1 MKKFTLLLVLLGLV
15 PFSGFC
21 QSLQEK
27 LGYPKDSKL
36 LIIHG
41 DDVGVSHSQNKATFE
56 AIKNGLVTS
65 TSMMVP
71 AAWSA
76 EVAQM
81 AKEISNPDIGIH
93 ITLTNEW
100 YQYNWGP
107 EAGKTAAPGLVNPL
121 GHMYPSCA
129 QVAENAS
136 PEEVEQEV
144 RAQIESAKSL
154 GIDITH
160 LDSHMG
166 CMFFGRPEYLKI
178 YVKLALE
185 YEIPA
190 MLNQQILQS
199 LILPN
204 KPLFESLNV
213 DKLPVIDQIIMADEA
228 AYESGMEEFYTE
240 ALKNLP
246 AGVHV
251 LLIHLAF
258 DDEEMN
264 AVTAGHDSFHAPWRQ
279 ADYDF
284 FTSEKAKNLI
294 EKEGIKLMTWR
305 EIGKVMKIK

>member
-1 MKKFTLLLVLLGLV
+1 MKKIPLLLVLLGLV

-76 EVAQM
+76 EVAQL

-107 EAGKTAAPGLVNPL
+107 EAGKTAVPGLVNPL

-144 RAQIESAKSL
+144 RAQIENAKSM

-178 YVKLALE
+178 YIKLALE

-190 MLNQQILQS
+190 MLNQQLMQA
-199 LILPN
+199 LVLPN
-204 KPLFESLNV
+204 KELSEGLNV

-228 AYESGMEEFYTE
+228 AYESGMEEFYIE

-264 AVTAGHDSFHAPWRQ
+264 AVTSGHDSFHAPWRQ

-294 EKEGIKLMTWR
+294 EKEGIKLITWR

>member
-81 AKEISNPDIGIH
+81 AKEISNLDIGIH

-107 EAGKTAAPGLVNPL
+107 EAGKTVVPGLANPL
-121 GHMYPSCA
+121 GHMYPTCVEVS
-129 QVAENAS
+129 EHAS
-136 PEEVEQEV
+136 PEEVEMEV

-190 MLNQQILQS
+190 MLNQQLMQA
-199 LILPN
+199 LVLPN
-204 KPLFESLNV
+204 KELFEGLDV
-213 DKLPVIDQIIMADEA
+213 DKLPVIDQIIMAEEA
-228 AYESGMEEFYTE
+228 DYAKGMEEFYTE
-240 ALKNLP
+240 ALENLP
-246 AGVHV
+246 SGVHV

-294 EKEGIKLMTWR
+294 EKEGIKLITWR
-305 EIGKVMKIK
+305 EIGEVMKIK